1 MFELPEYWPH
11 LYGLAM
17 DPHWKARVHCRDIGT
32 YRHADTMCILEH
44 LSRGQGKSPVV
55 RARWSLVYAYE
66 SQLVAALSQSRCL
79 VSIACK
85 CG

>member
-1 MFELPEYWPH
+1 LSCPSAGHTFVCPERTRIE
-11 LYGLAM
+11 
-17 DPHWKARVHCRDIGT
+17 ARVHCRDIGT
-32 YRHADTMCILEH
+32 YRYADTMCILEY

-79 VSIACK
+79 VSIACP
-85 CG
+85 CR